1 MKKITTIAC
10 TALLLATTA
19 SGFAQWQNKG
29 FTHQGNPRQYRVYK
43 SPSYNASAPASLVLT
58 LHGLGDNMTN
68 FSGIGMNLVAD
79 TANIIVVVPQAIND
93 ALAGTAWNSGAGYSG
108 YYPNASIDD
117 VAFMGALIDTIKANY
132 AINPNRVY
140 ACGFSM
146 GGFMTE
152 RLAVALNAKI
162 TAFASV
168 SGTFGFGL
176 PSYNPHKSVSIAHF
190 HGTADG
196 TVPYAGNTSGISAD
210 SLVKFWVN
218 NNQCTASP
226 QHISVPDAQSDG
238 YTVDHY
244 IYNGGQNNTEVEFF
258 KVTGANHVWLTA
270 ANDISY
276 TVEIWKFFNKHRS
289 LATGIN
295 TSASAE
301 GFAVFPNPASDQ
313 LTLRLNDA
321 ATATYEYSIADLS
334 GKEVMKGKAGFENGL
349 YTLNLNLN
357 SGLYFLSLKHDQ
369 GMIVQKIAIR

>member
-1 MKKITTIAC
+1 M
-10 TALLLATTA
+10 
-19 SGFAQWQNKG
+19 
-29 FTHQGNPRQYRVYK
+29 
-43 SPSYNASAPASLVLT
+43 
-58 LHGLGDNMTN
+58 
-68 FSGIGMNLVAD
+68 
-79 TANIIVVVPQAIND
+79 
-93 ALAGTAWNSGAGYSG
+93 
-108 YYPNASIDD
+108 
-117 VAFMGALIDTIKANY
+117 
-132 AINPNRVY
+132 
-140 ACGFSM
+140 
-146 GGFMTE
+146 
-152 RLAVALNAKI
+152 
-162 TAFASV
+162 
-168 SGTFGFGL
+168 
-176 PSYNPHKSVSIAHF
+176 
-190 HGTADG
+190 
-196 TVPYAGNTSGISAD
+196 
-210 SLVKFWVN
+210 KFWVN